1 MWIEITLI
9 VSLFLVC
16 ACLMAQN
23 TRRLNSVLEDN
34 LKLKSELEAAKEEV
48 KALLSENEHLISA
61 LKDGGEKE
69 RTVETAG
76 VMGSKP
82 YPNLKNKRNYGNGRT
97 NN

>member
-16 ACLMAQN
+16 TCLMVQN
-23 TRRLNSVLEDN
+23 TRRLNSVLDDN

-48 KALLSENEHLISA
+48 KALSSENEHLISA

-69 RTVETAG
+69 RAVESAG
-76 VMGSKP
+76 GMGSKS
-82 YPNLKNKRNYGNGRT
+82 YTSLKNKRNNGYGRT